1 MKSYTVKQD
10 FNNVDYVE
18 LVNGDSVSIIPINPA
33 NADYQAYLRWLN
45 GEEEDDA
52 NAQEYGETL

>member
-52 NAQEYGETL
+52 NA

>member
-1 MKSYTVKQD
+1 MERGTMKSYTVKQD

-52 NAQEYGETL
+52 NA